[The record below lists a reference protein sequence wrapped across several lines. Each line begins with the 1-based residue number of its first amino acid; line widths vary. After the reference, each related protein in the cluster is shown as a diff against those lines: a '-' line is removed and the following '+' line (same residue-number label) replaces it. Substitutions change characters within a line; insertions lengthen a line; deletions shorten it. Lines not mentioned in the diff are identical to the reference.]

1 MNLSYVYE
9 NRHLLPE
16 EAVQRFEANR
26 KANINTVEHIGLEAI
41 LCLFVE
47 QYELENFGETNVKL
61 SDYTRWTESGVD
73 ILDGCY
79 DTYIFDNYAI
89 SEIWMTDNDCILL
102 DCYDLTHPD
111 YDDPF
116 DVVDNI
122 DWHCECKPVTF
133 RLD

>member
-1 MNLSYVYE
+1 MNTSYIYE
-9 NRHLLPE
+9 NRHLLSE
-16 EAVQRFEANR
+16 EALKNFRPYR
-26 KANINTVEHIGLEAI
+26 KTDLSTVEYLGLEAV
-41 LCLFVE
+41 LCMFVE
-47 QYELENFGETNVKL
+47 QYESEVLGESCTKMA
-61 SDYTRWTESGVD
+61 DYTRWNKDSID

-89 SEIWMTDNDCILL
+89 DEIWMTDNGCILL

-116 DVVDNI
+116 EVVDNI